1 MVSHDTV
8 PEKVDLFLL
17 NVEVCVIVVWVQK
30 SWRGLLGAGQ
40 GVRAGGCSMDG
51 DGGHRAG
58 PQGGAAGAAGFG
70 RVC

>member
-40 GVRAGGCSMDG
+40 GR
-51 DGGHRAG
+51 
-58 PQGGAAGAAGFG
+58 
-70 RVC
+70 RVWQSLLRMSAQQLPHGIPSKPAWVL